1 MNAISTSHN
10 LYDALQSLEGM
21 THAELLEH
29 RCVRHVFEC
38 AARKFENDDT
48 EDLTQQAFVQFLNEK
63 PISGYDYARFSK
75 YLVSAIKHAVSKAH
89 RWRHQKKRFFQAQHF
104 VYDLE
109 TGRMLEPTGERA
121 ATLFD
126 HDEVALIRAKLWRRI
141 RDESRRDFV
150 LKILDAFLLEGET
163 LTETAK
169 RMSIPTSRVQNA
181 RLTMLRALTATNSE
195 MVGRRRKITDEAI
208 EQALHDGCTKKEA
221 AKRIGLSY
229 NYFLIRL
236 ASIKTAAK
244 AC

>member
-1 MNAISTSHN
+1 MNATSTT
-10 LYDALQSLEGM
+10 LYEALQSLEGVA
-21 THAELLEH
+21 HAELLEH
-29 RCVRHVFEC
+29 HCVRHVFKC

-48 EDLTQQAFVQFLNEK
+48 EDLIQQSFVQFLNEK
-63 PISGYDYARFSK
+63 PISGYDYARFSR

-89 RWRHQKKRFFQAQHF
+89 RWRHQKKRFFQTQHF

-141 RDESRRDFV
+141 RDENRRDFV
-150 LKILDAFLLEGET
+150 LKILDAFLDGET
-163 LTETAK
+163 PTETAK
-169 RMSIPTSRVQNA
+169 RMSIPASRVQNA
-181 RLTMLRALTATNSE
+181 RLTMLRALTAPNSE

-221 AKRIGLSY
+221 AKRVGLSY

-236 ASIKTAAK
+236 ASIKTAKK